1 MIHIQFLPSASF
13 STLTMCTI
21 YSVPQSCPA
30 LCDPWTVA
38 HQALLSL
45 GFPRKEYWSGLPF
58 PPPGDLP
65 DPGIEPTFLAS
76 PALAGGFF
84 ISGRKPPEKGRGLG
98 DLPMVTHLGSRV
110 PGIHIRVELIA
121 ANASWW
127 LPVPGAALGALYM
140 NPLTLH
146 VNPVRGGTLVIS
158 ILQGGDKLKIRI
170 NICLRGCFVPDC
182 FRFLAH

>member
-1 MIHIQFLPSASF
+1 M
-13 STLTMCTI
+13 TI
-21 YSVPQSCPA
+21 LCVCVCECECAQSCA
-30 LCDPWTVA
+30 TLCNPMDCRLPGSSV
-38 HQALLSL
+38 HGISQARIL
-45 GFPRKEYWSGLPF
+45 EWLPF

-98 DLPMVTHLGSRV
+98 DLPTVTHLGSRV

-170 NICLRGCFVPDC
+170 NICLRGCFVLDC